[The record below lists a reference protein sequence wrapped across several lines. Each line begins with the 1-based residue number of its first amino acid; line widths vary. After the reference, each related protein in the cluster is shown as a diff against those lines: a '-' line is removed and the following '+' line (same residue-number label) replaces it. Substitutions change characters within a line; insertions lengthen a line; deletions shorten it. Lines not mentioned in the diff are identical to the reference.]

1 MIRAKGANGEL
12 KFDGDVVTVEKSRM
26 LRETL
31 TDNYMQGVKTVRVE
45 DLTSVSFQ
53 PVRFGLQ
60 GYIQLCVVGVT
71 PPRDHREMMRDLNT
85 VFFEK
90 RQQPEFESL
99 QHALNKAINEQ
110 VGKKAPAA
118 PSSSPLDEL
127 KKLKDLLDA
136 GVISQAEFEAMKT
149 KLMDRM

>member
-60 GYIQLCVVGVT
+60 GYIQLCVAGVT

-90 RQQPEFESL
+90 RHQPEFEL
-99 QHALNKAINEQ
+99 LEQALNRALKDQA
-110 VGKKAPAA
+110 GRKAPLAT
-118 PSSSPLDEL
+118 SSPLDEL
-127 KKLKDLLDA
+127 KKLKDLLDS
-136 GVISQAEFEAMKT
+136 GVLSQVEFEAMKN

>member
-12 KFDGDVVTVEKSRM
+12 KFDGDVVTVEKSKMIRDELM
-26 LRETL
+26 G
-31 TDNYMQGVKTVRVE
+31 NYMQGVKTVRVE

-90 RQQPEFESL
+90 RQQTEFESL
-99 QHALNKAINEQ
+99 NQALNQAIKEQ
-110 VGKKAPAA
+110 VGSKAPV
-118 PSSSPLDEL
+118 SSSPLDEL

-136 GVISQAEFEAMKT
+136 GVLSQAEFEAMKT

>member
-71 PPRDHREMMRDLNT
+71 PPREHREMMRDLNT

-99 QHALNKAINEQ
+99 EQSLNKAIKEQ
-110 VGKKAPAA
+110 VGRKAPVA
-118 PSSSPLDEL
+118 SSSPLDEL
-127 KKLKDLLDA
+127 KKLKDLLDS
-136 GVISQAEFEAMKT
+136 GVISQLEFEAMKT
-149 KLMDRM
+149 KIMDRL